1 MLVWNEISWRD
12 ETCFV
17 FNCWRFHLKTFDY
30 ARLLKCSIGFW
41 VSTITEP
48 NRSQSKD
55 RRSIEFDY
63 RTFDWPR
70 RAYEISAQFCERLAF
85 TNAYVNFTFC
95 WSSRN
100 TGNLYICHLTKGFK
114 SNSPI
119 IKQSTHS
126 TALVDKVS
134 LTWSSSVNPQTFVHP
149 FGNTNVS
156 YSDVLFGPFSSLFFS
171 VSSNYMLK
179 LKYFLS

>member
-1 MLVWNEISWRD
+1 MLFWNEISWRD

-17 FNCWRFHLKTFDY
+17 FNCWRFLLKTFDY
-30 ARLLKCSIGFW
+30 ARLLKCSISGKSFGW
-41 VSTITEP
+41 VRLP
-48 NRSQSKD
+48 K
-55 RRSIEFDY
+55 SIE
-63 RTFDWPR
+63 RSAFDWVRLPNVLLTTAGVWNFSSILWTPGIHKR
-70 RAYEISAQFCERLAF
+70 LRQFH
-85 TNAYVNFTFC
+85 FC

-134 LTWSSSVNPQTFVHP
+134 LTWSSSVNPQTFFHP

-156 YSDVLFGPFSSLFFS
+156 YSDVLFGPFSSLFFFGF
-171 VSSNYMLK
+171 VQLYA
-179 LKYFLS
+179 